1 MRRKLFSALFLVTAL
16 SIALGAFG
24 HGHQWSKHVLPV
36 VAGLDPGMI
45 RLLALVWFWVSAT
58 MLVLASCWSGR
69 GGVSG
74 EASEISW
81 SSPGRSGPCTL
92 PKGFTVRCI
101 SVRSSCSSFCR
112 PCCCAGLPGPFE
124 ARRATP
130 GTRLAESGD
139 RCIWQGP
146 RSEAPFRGR
155 TTGCRRNSCSHG
167 AQR

>member
-124 ARRATP
+124 ARP
-130 GTRLAESGD
+130 PLRLQG
-139 RCIWQGP
+139 RCQLTELRP
-146 RSEAPFRGR
+146 RPACQPP
-155 TTGCRRNSCSHG
+155 G
-167 AQR
+167 AQPASRQMRPSRYG